1 MTYQE
6 HSARITAISDDDLIK
21 LWNDIKVY
29 DPTAIYDGE
38 MTMDDWVELLYSEL
52 SLRDLSEKLSEKLY
66 SSGFLILTIGRL
78 LTGSLS

>member
-78 LTGSLS
+78 SNW